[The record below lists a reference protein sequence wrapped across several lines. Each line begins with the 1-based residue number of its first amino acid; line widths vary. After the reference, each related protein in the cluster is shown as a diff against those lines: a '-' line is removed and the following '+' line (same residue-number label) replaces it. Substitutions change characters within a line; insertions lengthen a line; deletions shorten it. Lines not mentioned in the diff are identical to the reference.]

1 MTTSA
6 VDTQREQN
14 LSIIHRFFS
23 LLHEKDIARWST
35 LWDDNGRIWVPYPVA
50 GFPTTIEG
58 KTQIVA
64 AFQQLFAG
72 FVSFDPHIVDI
83 YPTLDPDVIVVEW
96 SGSAQLR
103 ATGQMYQ
110 SNPIT
115 VFKFRGGRIVTYHD
129 YFNPEKFQVVV
140 DALNALS

>member
-6 VDTQREQN
+6 VETQREEN
-14 LSIIHRFFS
+14 LSTIHRFFA

-35 LWDDNGRIWVPYPVA
+35 LWDDNGRIWIPYPVA

-58 KTQIVA
+58 KAQIVA
-64 AFQQLFAG
+64 AFEHLFAG
-72 FVSFDPHIVDI
+72 FVSFDLHIADI
-83 YPTLDPDVIVVEW
+83 YPTLDPDVIIVEW
-96 SGSAQLR
+96 TGSAQLR

-115 VFKFRGGRIVTYHD
+115 VFKFRGGRIVAYHD

-140 DALNALS
+140 DALNALP